1 MNRILVFCLAIIVVA
16 ATVVVAEIPNVINYQ
31 GRLTNPDGSLVTN
44 GDYQIAFAIY
54 DQAIDGTVLWNC
66 PAQTVSIE
74 NGLFTYQLGSVTPF
88 PNGLFESDTLRW
100 LEIEVGGEKIIPRTK
115 LTSVPYAYH
124 SLHADTAA
132 YSLSGSGSGGW
143 VDNGIVVALTT
154 TSDSVGIGTLNPQG
168 KLDVMGDAHFKR
180 EDRPGDQIIMNVSSG
195 PVGLQLRSGTTHGT
209 PLIDFANDDT
219 TDFDARMVLVADSA
233 MWLYGKPYVNL
244 KLFGNLLVE
253 RTQSTG
259 TDATEE
265 LDGIRSYYTYQ
276 GTSADPYTYQGS
288 AIHATA
294 IIGGNST
301 NPVGTVHGIS
311 SQVAMLESGD
321 PYNEITPLFLS
332 CNSLASSR
340 LWGVDLS
347 VHGPVSTQANLI
359 QGIVN
364 FVNNYNAAPV
374 PYGSFGMSVVTKP
387 GRGGAATP
395 EQLTSQTYPLD
406 VGLAISGKSG
416 DGVTQ
421 TEGYKIALQIGGSAS
436 GWMSPGERSVLG
448 TGILVSDVLEA
459 GARFENFHTST
470 APALSIDIPYVMEIT
485 DSDSAKWLLS
495 REGVDADA
503 SLLLRDLTETDEW
516 WWGAFAGG
524 DKTLSFQNNRMVVMR
539 NGNVGIGS
547 TNPANILTVEQSS
560 LTDPIAD
567 GWTTYSSRRWKTK
580 IKSIEGALE
589 KVQLLRG
596 VTFSWKENGKHD
608 IGLIAEEVGEVIP
621 EVVEFETNGI
631 DAKSVDYSRLVALLI
646 EATKEQQK
654 TIEQLKEQIIELQ
667 RTVGEK

>member
-1 MNRILVFCLAIIVVA
+1 MYHLSRIIFIIICLAGAIV
-16 ATVVVAEIPNVINYQ
+16 TAEVPQLINYQ
-31 GRLTNPDGSLVTN
+31 GRLTNPDGSPVVDN
-44 GDYQIAFAIY
+44 NYQIAFAIY
-54 DQAIDGTVLWNC
+54 DQPTGGAVLWSNS
-66 PAQTVSIE
+66 PQTVSVE
-74 NGLFTYQLGSVTPF
+74 NGLFTYQLGSVSSLPDS
-88 PNGLFESDTLRW
+88 LFRLDTLRW
-100 LEIEVGGEKIIPRTK
+100 LGIEVGGEQITPLSKF
-115 LTSVPYAYH
+115 TSAAYAYH
-124 SLHADTAA
+124 SLRADTASYA
-132 YSLSGSGSGGW
+132 LSGSGGW
-143 VDNGIVVALTT
+143 VNAGSIVSLA
-154 TSDSVGIGTLNPQG
+154 TSHDSVGVGTANPNG
-168 KLDVMGDAHFKR
+168 RLDVLGDAHFRR
-180 EDRPGDQIIMNVSSG
+180 EDRPEDRITMNVSEG
-195 PVGLQLRSGTTHGT
+195 PVGLHLRSGSTHGT
-209 PLIDFANDDT
+209 PLIDFANDAT
-219 TDFDARMVLVADSA
+219 TDFDARLALVADSA

-244 KLFGNLLVE
+244 KLAGNLLVE

-259 TDATEE
+259 TEATEE

-311 SQVAMLESGD
+311 SQVVMMESGNS
-321 PYNEITPLFLS
+321 YNEITPLFLS
-332 CNSLASSR
+332 CNSLESSR

-364 FVNNYNAAPV
+364 FVNNYNAADI

-387 GRGGAATP
+387 GGGASASS
-395 EQLTSQTYPLD
+395 EQNAAQTYPLD

-421 TEGYKIALQIGGSAS
+421 TEGYRVALQVGGSAS

-459 GARFENFHTST
+459 GARFENFHFST
-470 APALSIDIPYVMEIT
+470 TPALSIDIPYVMEIT

-495 REGVDADA
+495 REGTDADA
-503 SLLLRDLTETDEW
+503 SLLLRDQTETDEW

-524 DKTLSFQNNRMVVMR
+524 DKRLSFQNDRMVVLR
-539 NGNVGIGS
+539 DGNVGIGLI
-547 TNPANILTVEQSS
+547 NPANILTVEQSS
-560 LTDPIAD
+560 VTDPIAD
-567 GWTTYSSRRWKTK
+567 GWTTYSSRRWKTN
-580 IKSIEGALE
+580 IEPVEGALE
-589 KVQLLRG
+589 KVHRLRG
-596 VTFSWKENGKHD
+596 VSFEWKSNGKRD

-621 EVVEFETNGI
+621 EVVEYEANGT
-631 DAKSVDYSRLVALLI
+631 DAKSVDYARLVALLI

-654 TIEQLKEQIIELQ
+654 TIEKLEGQIVELQ
-667 RTVGEK
+667 ETVGRM